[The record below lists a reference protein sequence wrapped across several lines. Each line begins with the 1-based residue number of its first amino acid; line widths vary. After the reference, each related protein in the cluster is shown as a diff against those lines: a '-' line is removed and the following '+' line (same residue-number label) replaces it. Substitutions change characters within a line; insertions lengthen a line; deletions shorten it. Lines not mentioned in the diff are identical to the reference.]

1 MAKFRQITRTIEYT
15 EATIMC
21 VNIET
26 QQISNVKVVLSLTY
40 ETPEKVLR
48 EAEKVI
54 QLPLK
59 AVSVVSTKVIEKLYG
74 MPETMFIKLA
84 MPIEEGKNGAT
95 KEEYTKYFAPKTAPA
110 PAGQPKTDS
119 APAGQPKAE
128 STLAPTTNKPVDH
141 KQGEKK

>member
-15 EATIMC
+15 EAVIMC
-21 VNIET
+21 VNIES

-84 MPIEEGKNGAT
+84 MPIAEGKNGAT
-95 KEEYTKYFAPKTAPA
+95 KEEYSKYFEPKTAPA
-110 PAGQPKTDS
+110 PK
-119 APAGQPKAE
+119 
-128 STLAPTTNKPVDH
+128 PTQDTKSEKPVDH

>member
-15 EATIMC
+15 EAVIMC
-21 VNIET
+21 VNIES

-84 MPIEEGKNGAT
+84 MPIAEGKNGAT
-95 KEEYTKYFAPKTAPA
+95 KEEYTKYFAPKTEPE
-110 PAGQPKTDS
+110 S
-119 APAGQPKAE
+119 APKAE
-128 STLAPTTNKPVDH
+128 RPVNGQPNKPVNH

>member
-15 EATIMC
+15 EAVIMC
-21 VNIET
+21 VNIES

-40 ETPEKVLR
+40 ETPEKVLK

-95 KEEYTKYFAPKTAPA
+95 KEEYTKYFAPKTDSESASKTAPA
-110 PAGQPKTDS
+110 T
-119 APAGQPKAE
+119 
-128 STLAPTTNKPVDH
+128 APTTNKSVDH

>member
-15 EATIMC
+15 EAVIMC
-21 VNIET
+21 VNIES

-59 AVSVVSTKVIEKLYG
+59 AVSVVSTRVIEKLYG

-84 MPIEEGKNGAT
+84 MPIAEGKNGAT
-95 KEEYTKYFAPKTAPA
+95 KEEYSKYFAPKTAPV
-110 PAGQPKTDS
+110 
-119 APAGQPKAE
+119 PKAE
-128 STLAPTTNKPVDH
+128 SEPDTVPKPTQDTKPERPVDH

>member
-26 QQISNVKVVLSLTY
+26 QQISNAKVVLSLTY

-84 MPIEEGKNGAT
+84 MPIAEGKNGAT

-110 PAGQPKTDS
+110 PAAQTTP
-119 APAGQPKAE
+119 APAAQ
-128 STLAPTTNKPVDH
+128 TTQNNHPNKPVDH

>member
-21 VNIET
+21 VNIES

-84 MPIEEGKNGAT
+84 MPIADGKNGAT
-95 KEEYTKYFAPKTAPA
+95 KEEYSKYFAPKAESDMPTS
-110 PAGQPKTDS
+110 KSES
-119 APAGQPKAE
+119 APTA
-128 STLAPTTNKPVDH
+128 SKPVDH